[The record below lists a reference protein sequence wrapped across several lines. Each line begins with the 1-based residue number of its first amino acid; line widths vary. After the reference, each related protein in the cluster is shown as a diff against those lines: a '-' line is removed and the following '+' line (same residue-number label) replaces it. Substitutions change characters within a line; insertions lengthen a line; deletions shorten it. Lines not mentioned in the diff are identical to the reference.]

1 MGQVNILKIDGIV
14 RLIQIVEGTV
24 TSTLLKDCYL
34 KFDPEVK
41 QFGKWEDFTLRG
53 KMTITDD
60 YKRTVHTHGY
70 INSITMNQYICI
82 GGKRY
87 HVDGTVLE
95 YGDAGD
101 IIRLRVEGCFLEVN
115 CNERTR

>member
-41 QFGKWEDFTLRG
+41 RFGKWEDFTLRG

-60 YKRTVHTHGY
+60 YKRTVHTYGY
-70 INSITMNQYICI
+70 IDSITMDQYICI

-87 HVDGTVLE
+87 HVDR
-95 YGDAGD
+95 DAGD
-101 IIRLRVEGCFLEVN
+101 TIRLRVEGCFLEVN
-115 CNERTR
+115 CNE

>member
-1 MGQVNILKIDGIV
+1 MEINTIKEFKYKGFECYINRVGFDKGQSIREAISLTG
-14 RLIQIVEGTV
+14 
-24 TSTLLKDCYL
+24 S
-34 KFDPEVK
+34 
-41 QFGKWEDFTLRG
+41 EDFTLRG

-70 INSITMNQYICI
+70 IDSITINQYICI

-87 HVDGTVLE
+87 HVDRTVFE

-101 IIRLRVEGCFLEVN
+101 TIRLRVEGCFLEVN
-115 CNERTR
+115 CNE